1 VSIYEEPVAA
11 FVGFGEVNS
20 PRELIEKKCR
30 EAAQAVERGGVKL
43 VYVDPVSDDPQ
54 GNDIVRALKAL
65 SAGDFDFIIV
75 CIAGWIPTHA
85 VISVIDRFAYKPML
99 LWGLAGHYQD
109 GRLITTAAQAGT
121 TALRKVMEDMRYNFA
136 YVYETPGTPLKV
148 QEVVRFAKAAR
159 TARMLRS
166 SRIGMMGYRD
176 MNLYT
181 TIFDATSLKRVTGVE
196 IEVFEML
203 EMVQKLKSLKAEEI
217 DRVVERMKQGWEFE
231 KTPDEELLRTYAQYY
246 LALQEKISERGYQ
259 AISLIDVDGMKKLLG
274 LPPAPL
280 FMLIGEEL
288 KLCTIPEN
296 DSLGAVTQL
305 MVRYLTSQI
314 APYMEFYEFLE
325 DNRLLL
331 GVPDFVPSEVVDG
344 KVRVI
349 PTGFGGFNEGLLNV
363 SKVKT
368 GKVTLCRL
376 LPKGE
381 EYSMHLVTG
390 EAFPPR
396 TWEEAGWKPPAPQ
409 LPSLEVQIDTPLEDF
424 ARKVGSQ
431 HYILSYGDH
440 RALLCTLCTML
451 GIQVI

>member
-1 VSIYEEPVAA
+1 
-11 FVGFGEVNS
+11 
-20 PRELIEKKCR
+20 
-30 EAAQAVERGGVKL
+30 
-43 VYVDPVSDDPQ
+43 
-54 GNDIVRALKAL
+54 
-65 SAGDFDFIIV
+65 
-75 CIAGWIPTHA
+75 
-85 VISVIDRFAYKPML
+85 
-99 LWGLAGHYQD
+99 
-109 GRLITTAAQAGT
+109 
-121 TALRKVMEDMRYNFA
+121 
-136 YVYETPGTPLKV
+136 
-148 QEVVRFAKAAR
+148 
-159 TARMLRS
+159 
-166 SRIGMMGYRD
+166 MMGYRD